1 MRMIGKLGWWGQCSC
16 CNEPRRMKRYEENQW
31 RKEYDAELSDDWQE
45 SNQTL
50 WLATEKESKND
61 RET

>member
-1 MRMIGKLGWWGQCSC
+1 
-16 CNEPRRMKRYEENQW
+16 MKRYEENQW